1 MENVTPMVPQVIGDP
16 VTGEVVSFT
25 SRYSRDIAL
34 TAVHQMGGAEGLVRW
49 AKSKPARE
57 DSFWEKIFPKTI
69 TKEVILD
76 DRRNVV
82 DLLAELDAEDEG
94 RKLAGARPEV
104 TVEASFTNFAPVRMG
119 IDDGDDED

>member
-1 MENVTPMVPQVIGDP
+1 MDDIRPTTPTVIADS
-16 VTGEVVSFT
+16 VTGEVLTFT

-34 TAVHQMGGAEGLVRW
+34 TAVNDMGGAAGLVAW

-69 TKEVILD
+69 TKEVVLD

-82 DLLAELDAEDEG
+82 DLLAELDAEDAG
-94 RKLAGARPEV
+94 RRLTAPREQPK
-104 TVEASFTNFAPVRMG
+104 EAVFTDFAPVKVG
-119 IDDGDDED
+119 VDDDEDED